1 MKTAW
6 RGLVAASLAVAGATL
21 AAGPVFL
28 SPSALVRGPAGVY
41 VAEGG
46 ASRIALF
53 DVQKGTLASA
63 VEMPGPVTAMAL
75 TADGATL
82 LATIGQPKGLLAVL
96 DVASG
101 KVRRLP
107 VGHTPTGVAVSADGR
122 TAYVCVRFQHCV
134 AVVDLVALRET
145 ARVAVLRE
153 PIACG
158 LTSDGKRLFVANHL
172 PAGRADGDY
181 TGAVVSV
188 IDTAAAAVTGSLALP
203 NGSTSVRGLCLS
215 PDGAFVYVTH
225 ILARYQLPTTQLER
239 GWMNTNALSV
249 IDAASAAYVNTV
261 LLDDVD
267 LGAANPWG
275 VACTAD
281 GAMLLVTHAGTHELS
296 IIDRAALHEKLAKVA
311 KGERVSQVSATAE
324 DVPNDLSFLVGIR
337 RRLALAGNGPRA
349 VLAVDKQAYVAEY
362 YSDSLGV
369 VNLDP
374 EVVHRPTSLPLG
386 PAQELTQERQ
396 GERNFNDATMC
407 FQHWQSCAS
416 CHPDGRADGLNWDL
430 LNDGMGNPKQTK
442 NLLLSTRTPPV
453 MVTGVRETAEKAV
466 RTGMRFIQF
475 AVRPE
480 EDLVPIDAYLRA
492 MAPIPSPYLE
502 DGNLSKAAKRGRK
515 LFEKAGCAHCHPDPL
530 YTDLKKYNVGL
541 GLDRHQDTAFDTPT
555 LVETWRTAPYLYDGR
570 AATAKDLLTTFN
582 KSDSHGRT
590 SQLSEKELADLIEYM
605 LSL

>member
-1 MKTAW
+1 M
-6 RGLVAASLAVAGATL
+6 VSLALAGTAL

-28 SPSALVRGPAGVY
+28 SPCALVRGAAGIY
-41 VAEGG
+41 VASDG
-46 ASRIALF
+46 AARIALF
-53 DVQKGTLASA
+53 DVDRGSVSSFL
-63 VEMPGPVTAMAL
+63 EMPGPVTSMAL
-75 TADGATL
+75 TPDGKAL
-82 LATIGQPKGLLAVL
+82 LATIGQPKGLLAVVDL
-96 DVASG
+96 GSH
-101 KVRRLP
+101 KVRRAT
-107 VGHTPTGVAVSADGR
+107 VGHSPSAVAVSADGR
-122 TAYVCVRFQHCV
+122 TAYVCNRFQNSV
-134 AVVDLVALRET
+134 SVVDLGSLKET
-145 ARVAVLRE
+145 ARIAVLRE
-153 PIACG
+153 PIACA
-158 LTSDGKRLFVANHL
+158 LAADGQRLFVANHL

-188 IDTAAAAVTGSLALP
+188 IDTVSRTVAAALALP
-203 NGSTSVRGLCLS
+203 NGSTGVRGLCLS

-239 GWMNTNALSV
+239 GWMNTNGLSV
-249 IDAASAAYVNTV
+249 IDAATGAYVNTV

-275 VACTAD
+275 MAFSAD
-281 GAMLLVTHAGTHELS
+281 GAAILVAHAGTHELS

-311 KGERVSQVSATAE
+311 AGERVSQVSATAE

-337 RRLALAGNGPRA
+337 RRLALAGNGPRS
-349 VLAVDKQAYVAEY
+349 VLVIDKQAFVSEY

-374 EVVHRPTSLPLG
+374 EAVHRPASLPLG
-386 PAQELTQERQ
+386 PVQELTQERL

-416 CHPDGRADGLNWDL
+416 CHPDGRADALNWDL

-442 NLLLSTRTPPV
+442 SLLLSTRTPPV
-453 MVTGVRETAEKAV
+453 MVTGVRDSAETAV

-480 EDLVPIDAYLRA
+480 EDLKPIDAYLRA
-492 MAPIPSPYLE
+492 MAAVPSPYLD
-502 DGNLSKAAKRGRK
+502 DGDLSKAGKRGRK
-515 LFEKAGCAHCHPDPL
+515 VFEKAGCAQCHPEPL
-530 YTDLKKYNVGL
+530 YTDLQKYNVGL
-541 GLDRHQDTAFDTPT
+541 GLDRHQADAFDTPT

-570 AATAKDLLTTFN
+570 AASAQELFTTFN
-582 KSDSHGRT
+582 PSDSHGRT
-590 SQLSEKELADLIEYM
+590 SQLSEKELADLLEFM